1 VWVVNVWLPLLV
13 AFSLGG
19 LAASLLVVYLFY
31 VLGTL
36 PPGCYADL
44 EVLPGVTMDCIR
56 VLTSEYAYVPVPVL
70 GRVPLDA
77 AAAVWFVVN
86 IGAALWLYKTLSRG
100 AARFVFWWR
109 LLGLAILPYLL
120 YLEFAVLKA
129 VCIYCTVMHVFILAD
144 FVVISIFLRK
154 MAPLI
159 R

>member
-1 VWVVNVWLPLLV
+1 MVVNVWLPLLV
-13 AFSLGG
+13 AFSAGG
-19 LAASLLVVYLFY
+19 LVASLLVVYLFY
-31 VLGTL
+31 TLSIL

-44 EVLPGVTMDCIR
+44 EVLPGVSMDCVK

-70 GRVPLDA
+70 GRVPLDV

-86 IGAALWLYKTLSRG
+86 IGAALWLYKTLTRR

-109 LLGLAILPYLL
+109 LLGLAILPYLI

-129 VCIYCTVMHVFILAD
+129 VCIYCTIMHAFILAD

-159 R
+159 K